1 MTERRA
7 EDQESVLSTFQ
18 LPVRRTRAFSQI
30 TMLCVKRMSNRP
42 DSRNRGGN
50 THQRDECLVHSE
62 DYRKP
67 MSIWDCAKGSRGPC
81 AMEPQT
87 KAPQQKNNSYKKQR
101 RSTRGDFP
109 VACTVIFNP
118 MPHAGTNAQQLGL
131 CGEFIQSCVF
141 VNEQVEDKT
150 DFQTKTNDE

>member
-1 MTERRA
+1 MTNASSIQKITNANVDMGLRERLARA
-7 EDQESVLSTFQ
+7 
-18 LPVRRTRAFSQI
+18 VR
-30 TMLCVKRMSNRP
+30 
-42 DSRNRGGN
+42 
-50 THQRDECLVHSE
+50 
-62 DYRKP
+62 
-67 MSIWDCAKGSRGPC
+67 
-81 AMEPQT
+81 METQT